1 MHLVIILYSPTLNE
15 QEIFSVEFMRLFKTS
30 HIKSPDYSLILLHD
44 NTLISN
50 VECEKDDFIS
60 VKDKNY
66 LPGVENRYFS
76 LNESTLTE
84 FYYPSRCLLVE
95 KDKEAYIASGNQK
108 KLSYHAR
115 QILKRFVRSIFHGEG
130 FYSLHAAA
138 IVEQGKAFL
147 FPGKTHSGKS
157 TLLLNMSAVGFV
169 PMNDDIIFLKKQENG
184 IIKVESVPLLIQVR
198 ENSGTVLLPEV
209 KDYPSGLTTID
220 PYTATSCATEA
231 ELSCILFPTIV
242 NGTTFIQEITPD
254 IAKKLLFAAFN
265 AHGRIEISKGF
276 AELFYTLISEEMYS
290 LKMGDDWNF
299 LADWMH
305 EDVKKTGKTK
315 MFFTDV

>member
-1 MHLVIILYSPTLNE
+1 MIILYSPTLNE

-108 KLSYHAR
+108 SFLIMR
-115 QILKRFVRSIFHGEG
+115 DRS
-130 FYSLHAAA
+130 
-138 IVEQGKAFL
+138 
-147 FPGKTHSGKS
+147 
-157 TLLLNMSAVGFV
+157 
-169 PMNDDIIFLKKQENG
+169 
-184 IIKVESVPLLIQVR
+184 
-198 ENSGTVLLPEV
+198 
-209 KDYPSGLTTID
+209 
-220 PYTATSCATEA
+220 
-231 ELSCILFPTIV
+231 
-242 NGTTFIQEITPD
+242 
-254 IAKKLLFAAFN
+254 
-265 AHGRIEISKGF
+265 
-276 AELFYTLISEEMYS
+276 
-290 LKMGDDWNF
+290 
-299 LADWMH
+299 
-305 EDVKKTGKTK
+305 
-315 MFFTDV
+315 